1 MAKFYITTS
10 IAYTNAPPH
19 VGFALELIQAD
30 VLARYQRLATDDV
43 LFLTGTDEYGTKISK
58 TAQAA
63 GKNPQ
68 LFVDEISSTFKNL
81 TRVLNISN
89 DDFIR
94 TTDQERHWPAIH
106 KVWKLLKEKGDI
118 YKKNY
123 QGLYCAGCESF
134 VLKKDLVEG
143 KCQIHHTKPEVVEEE
158 NYFFRLS
165 KYANKV
171 AQILKKGTIKIIPES
186 RTNEITRFIEEG
198 VEDISCSRTREKLQW
213 GIPVPDDNT
222 QVIYVWMEALVNYIS
237 ALEYAQGS
245 AKFTK
250 WWPADVHCIGKDIFR
265 FHSLLWPSL
274 LLSIGLELPKA
285 ILVHGFI
292 SVGGQKMSKS
302 LGNVVDPFALVE
314 KYGADAVR
322 YYLLREIP
330 TTEDGDFTYEKLEER
345 YNAELAS
352 GIGNLV
358 SRVVTMAGDGV
369 HSSKEVLLAV
379 EIKKEIEKEKERYKR
394 AIDEFK
400 LHEALK
406 AVWDFISFCDAFIE
420 KKRPWEKKEDTQ
432 KTLYSLLCA
441 LAHIS
446 HEMRPFLPDTAEKI
460 AKQLGI
466 DLTDREPWTFTVKKG
481 KSLFPRIGSKN

>member
-1 MAKFYITTS
+1 MKKPFFVSTAIDYPSEK
-10 IAYTNAPPH
+10 PH
-19 VGFALELIQAD
+19 LGHALEKIQAD
-30 VLARYQRLATDDV
+30 VLARYRKLQGFDV
-43 LFLTGTDEYGTKISK
+43 HFSTGTDEHGLKIQRQ
-58 TAQAA
+58 AQKA
-63 GKNPQ
+63 KREPQ
-68 LFVDEISSTFKNL
+68 EFVDEMSAHFKDL
-81 TRVLNISN
+81 WDKLNISY
-89 DDFIR
+89 DDFVR
-94 TTDQERHWPAIH
+94 TSEQRHS
-106 KVWKLLKEKGDI
+106 KVSQKIFQTIYDKGDI
-118 YKKNY
+118 YQGKY
-123 QGLYCAGCESF
+123 QGLYCVECESYY
-134 VLKKDLVEG
+134 LPKDLENNCCPVHKKPVE
-143 KCQIHHTKPEVVEEE
+143 TVAEET
-158 NYFFRLS
+158 YFFRMS
-165 KYANKV
+165 KYQQKLLEHIEKHQTFIVPTKRKNE
-171 AQILKKGTIKIIPES
+171 ILKRLQEPLQDLSIS
-186 RTNEITRFIEEG
+186 RKAVT
-198 VEDISCSRTREKLQW
+198 W
-213 GIPVPDDNT
+213 GIPLPWDKS
-222 QVIYVWMEALVNYIS
+222 QSSYVWIEALMGYLTTIDYPNTPFN
-237 ALEYAQGS
+237 
-245 AKFTK
+245 KF
-250 WWPADVHCIGKDIFR
+250 WPADIHVIGKDIIWH
-265 FHSLLWPSL
+265 HSVIWGSW
-274 LLSIGLELPKA
+274 LLSLGIPLPKT

-330 TTEDGDFTYEKLEER
+330 TTEDGDFTYEKFEER

-369 HSSKEVLLAV
+369 HSSKEVLLAA
-379 EIKKEIEKEKERYKR
+379 EIKREIEKEKKRYKR

-432 KTLYSLLCA
+432 KTLYSLLYA

-446 HEMRPFLPDTAEKI
+446 HEIRPFLPDTAEKI

-466 DLTDREPWTFTVKKG
+466 DLTDREPWTFTVKKD